1 MSELFKWSP
10 AFLTHLPEVDRQH
23 RQLVDLINHLGS
35 LLTNGQKVSQS
46 EIDHARSALIAYSNT
61 HFLDE
66 ETMFSSVRV
75 DARHVEFHRAEHQ
88 RFIDELQTLGSG
100 NTSNPAE
107 REQTVRR
114 EVGCLVNWL
123 ACHILGVDQAMARQ
137 VRMIERGLDPR
148 EAFDTDLDQR
158 QGEASTEPLLAALNG
173 LLATLSERNRELA
186 ALNKTLERRVI
197 ERTTELERANARL
210 HILTYQDE
218 LTGLPNRRHALAALE
233 AMWEEARRDGT
244 ALSVLLLDADRF
256 KGVNDTFGHVEG
268 DAVLKALGQRL
279 REVVRTSDTVCRLG
293 GDEFLVIC
301 PRCDR
306 AGATHVAG
314 KIVASRRPHINAS
327 GQECWSGA
335 VSIGVAEVET
345 AMRSAEDMLAAA
357 DRALYAAKR
366 RGGDSVG

>member
-35 LLTNGQKVSQS
+35 LLTSGQNVSPA
-46 EIDHARSALIAYSNT
+46 EIDHARSALVAYSNT

-66 ETMFSSVRV
+66 ETMFTSVGV

-88 RFIDELQTLGSG
+88 SFIDELQTLGSSS
-100 NTSNPAE
+100 TSNPAE
-107 REQTVRR
+107 REQAVRR
-114 EVGCLVNWL
+114 EVGYLVNWL

-137 VRMIERGLDPR
+137 VRMIERGLGPR
-148 EAFDTDLDQR
+148 EAFDVDVEQR
-158 QGEASTEPLLAALNG
+158 QSEVSTKPLLAALNG

-186 ALNKTLERRVI
+186 ALNKTLEHRVI
-197 ERTTELERANARL
+197 ERTAELERANARL

-218 LTGLPNRRHALAALE
+218 LTGLPNRRHAVAALE
-233 AMWEEARRDGT
+233 TLLKEARRDAT

-256 KGVNDTFGHVEG
+256 KGVNDTFGHAEG

-279 REVVRTSDTVCRLG
+279 RNAVRTSDIVCRLG

-301 PRCDR
+301 PRSDR
-306 AGATHVAG
+306 SGAVQVAS
-314 KIVASRRPHINAS
+314 KMVASRRPHINAA

-335 VSIGVAEVET
+335 VSVGVAEVEP

-357 DRALYAAKR
+357 DRALYSAKR
-366 RGGDSVG
+366 NGGDCVG